1 MRTMLLGCAAA
12 ALIAGAMPAQA
23 EFPGREAGATQT
35 TAHGVRITRGPGD
48 DRFRGRDGD
57 HRRHRDRDRGVFIG
71 GYWPGG
77 EWALHNNRS
86 WQSDSYNDWW
96 HDRTDRSYPRWVANN
111 ANCER
116 MWFSGSGWRC

>member
-1 MRTMLLGCAAA
+1 MRTMLFGCAVA
-12 ALIAGAMPAQA
+12 ALIGGTAPAQA
-23 EFPGREAGATQT
+23 EFPASELGASQR
-35 TAHGVRITRGPGD
+35 TAHGVRITRGHSD
-48 DRFRGRDGD
+48 ERRRGHDGD
-57 HRRHRDRDRGVFIG
+57 RRRDRDRGVFVG

-96 HDRTDRSYPRWVANN
+96 HDRTDRSYPRWIANN

-116 MWFSGSGWRC
+116 MWSSGSGWRC

>member
-1 MRTMLLGCAAA
+1 MRTIVFGCAAA
-12 ALIAGAMPAQA
+12 ALIAGAAPAQA
-23 EFPGREAGATQT
+23 EIPGSEPGASQA
-35 TAHGVRITRGPGD
+35 TAHGVRITRGPVD
-48 DRFRGRDGD
+48 DRYRDRHGD
-57 HRRHRDRDRGVFIG
+57 RRRHRDRDQGVFVG

-96 HDRTDRSYPRWVANN
+96 HDRPDRSYPRWVANN

-116 MWFSGSGWRC
+116 MWWSGSGWRC